1 MAGDQRFFHWEL
13 EFPEV
18 FRRGGFDAIVGN
30 PPWETVKPNSKEFW
44 SNYDPF
50 FRDLGKQDA
59 LRRMAELRQDPEAD
73 RAWRLYSLTIEQTS
87 RWLRAS
93 GLYLHQGR
101 GDLNTYKLFLERAYG
116 LLRRGGTLSF
126 VVPSGLYTD
135 QGATELRTLFF
146 ERGAVRSLVSLEN
159 RKGIFP
165 IHRSFK
171 VVLFSV
177 ERGGA
182 SPAVP
187 CAFFIGR
194 DAQGR
199 DLAPDLPALRAI
211 LSDVEEHLLP
221 LPLEAVRRFSPDT
234 LSLMEFKNR
243 REMEI
248 AAKIYDNHP
257 LLGEEVPG
265 AWNVRFT
272 TEFHMT
278 NDSRL
283 FRDRGWLLAHGCR
296 EVELTSPTPPT
307 FGAPLSL
314 SDVGEGEGGRGGEGE
329 VRRPT
334 MWIGPGGERYLP
346 LYEGKSIHQ
355 YNAFH
360 EEPRFWV
367 NEAEARKA
375 LGLLPAT
382 KGDYQRYR
390 LAYRLIARSTDEIT
404 LISTVSPRDVFAG
417 HSLAVVVSQDE
428 TLANPV
434 GQLVASAIMNS
445 FSLNAVLRQKVS
457 ANITMFYAYQLPFP
471 RLTVGHPHFDA
482 LVVRAA
488 RLTCTTP
495 EFADLWNGV
504 ARHYP
509 QEMPAPWRPVLPPPG
524 GGGPGRGST
533 DPGERA
539 RLRAEIDALVADLYG
554 LSEEDFAY
562 ILTTFPLL
570 DRDQLPLE
578 GEPKSFITR
587 DQALL
592 ALFQLRQRRPP
603 QDIVAFF
610 ARAGADIAPVTGPL
624 RDLEERVRRAWELGA
639 VAYIPSRRGGTVE
652 EE

>member
-50 FRDLGKQDA
+50 FRDLGKQAA

-194 DAQGR
+194 DARGR
-199 DLAPDLPALRAI
+199 DLAPDLPALRAL
-211 LSDVEEHLLP
+211 LSDLEEHLLP

-234 LSLMEFKNR
+234 LSLMEFKSR

-257 LLGEEVPG
+257 LLGEEVAG

-283 FRDRGWLLAHGCR
+283 FRDRAWLEAHGCR
-296 EVELTSPTPPT
+296 EVYPTGEPV
-307 FGAPLSL
+307 APARR
-314 SDVGEGEGGRGGEGE
+314 E
-329 VRRPT
+329 RRPT
-334 MWIGPGGERYLP
+334 MWLGPYGERYLP
-346 LYEGKSIHQ
+346 LYEG
-355 YNAFH
+355 
-360 EEPRFWV
+360 
-367 NEAEARKA
+367 
-375 LGLLPAT
+375 
-382 KGDYQRYR
+382 
-390 LAYRLIARSTDEIT
+390 
-404 LISTVSPRDVFAG
+404 TVSYT
-417 HSLAVVVSQDE
+417 HL
-428 TLANPV
+428 TLPTIYSV
-434 GQLVASAIMNS
+434 
-445 FSLNAVLRQKVS
+445 
-457 ANITMFYAYQLPFP
+457 
-471 RLTVGHPHFDA
+471 
-482 LVVRAA
+482 
-488 RLTCTTP
+488 
-495 EFADLWNGV
+495 
-504 ARHYP
+504 
-509 QEMPAPWRPVLPPPG
+509 
-524 GGGPGRGST
+524 
-533 DPGERA
+533 
-539 RLRAEIDALVADLYG
+539 
-554 LSEEDFAY
+554 
-562 ILTTFPLL
+562 
-570 DRDQLPLE
+570 
-578 GEPKSFITR
+578 
-587 DQALL
+587 
-592 ALFQLRQRRPP
+592 
-603 QDIVAFF
+603 
-610 ARAGADIAPVTGPL
+610 
-624 RDLEERVRRAWELGA
+624 
-639 VAYIPSRRGGTVE
+639 
-652 EE
+652 